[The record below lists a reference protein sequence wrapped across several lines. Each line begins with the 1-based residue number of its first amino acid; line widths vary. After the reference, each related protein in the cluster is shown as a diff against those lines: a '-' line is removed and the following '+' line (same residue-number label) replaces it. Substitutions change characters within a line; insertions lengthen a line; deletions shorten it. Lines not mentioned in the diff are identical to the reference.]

1 VNFEDD
7 DDKFSR
13 NDVKNNKQHSKIIA
27 ATSNSAMSSTSY
39 QWMQINSVRRNL
51 LTRDITLLKSLYSNE
66 IEVEKCSKLI
76 CRRSKWLIIV
86 G

>member
-1 VNFEDD
+1 MFVNFEDD

-39 QWMQINSVRRNL
+39 Q
-51 LTRDITLLKSLYSNE
+51 
-66 IEVEKCSKLI
+66 
-76 CRRSKWLIIV
+76 
-86 G
+86 